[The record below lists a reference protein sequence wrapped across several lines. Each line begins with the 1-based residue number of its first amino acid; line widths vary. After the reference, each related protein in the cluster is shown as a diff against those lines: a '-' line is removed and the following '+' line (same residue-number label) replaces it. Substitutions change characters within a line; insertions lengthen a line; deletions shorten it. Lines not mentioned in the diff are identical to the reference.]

1 MPHEA
6 GGYYSPGNLLKE
18 SNRAKAQL
26 VQSLWDAPDHS
37 IMESRRLEKTSGIT
51 KFNPNPFQHAN

>member
-1 MPHEA
+1 MAHEA

-18 SNRAKAQL
+18 SNPAKAQL

-37 IMESRRLEKTSGIT
+37 IMES
-51 KFNPNPFQHAN
+51 